1 MMPWIPTSY
10 QTKMSKKKAYQRI
23 LSLVM
28 KPVIVYYLNSDI
40 IILIF
45 VALHLQFASVRM
57 KVKSSGNSSIKKKN
71 FFKIYLFYL
80 FIFGCVGSSLLHV
93 GFL

>member
-1 MMPWIPTSY
+1 MIVLLMPSIPTFY
-10 QTKMSKKKAYQRI
+10 QTKRSKKKAYQRI

-45 VALHLQFASVRM
+45 VALHLQFASVRLN
-57 KVKSSGNSSIKKKN
+57 VNSSGNSSIKKN
-71 FFKIYLFYL
+71 FF
-80 FIFGCVGSSLLHV
+80 
-93 GFL
+93 

>member
-1 MMPWIPTSY
+1 MDSNFLPNKNVKEKSI
-10 QTKMSKKKAYQRI
+10 SKI

-45 VALHLQFASVRM
+45 VALHLQFVSVRM

-80 FIFGCVGSSLLHV
+80 FIFGCVGS
-93 GFL
+93 